1 MSKNVHLLF
10 SLSLSFSFLSDNFAR
25 KEATGGLPHCHAMRN
40 STHTRFENNRYNKY
54 IVAELKRGTRLTWL
68 KVKKCKSVRFPTDFT
83 LSLFSLE
90 TKTYI
95 HGSGDV
101 LTCNSSAAY
110 VVRAH
115 EYQFEEWRLELKL
128 NPI

>member
-1 MSKNVHLLF
+1 
-10 SLSLSFSFLSDNFAR
+10 
-25 KEATGGLPHCHAMRN
+25 MRN
-40 STHTRFENNRYNKY
+40 STRIHAGSRIIDTINIH
-54 IVAELKRGTRLTWL
+54 IVAELKRGRRRPTWL